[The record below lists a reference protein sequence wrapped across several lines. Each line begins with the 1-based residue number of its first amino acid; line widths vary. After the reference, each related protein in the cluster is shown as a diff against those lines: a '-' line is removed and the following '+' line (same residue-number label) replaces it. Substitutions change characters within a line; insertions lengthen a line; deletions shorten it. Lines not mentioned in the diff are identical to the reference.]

1 MAQTK
6 LKDFITEQQRTKEYI
21 KDIKDLVEE
30 RTLGNADVKQA
41 LTIVEN
47 VTTNTEYGY
56 YGSVEGVTRKD
67 TGCGME
73 PVPFDVPVRTGWWE
87 PVALRATIR
96 ECYSALENSFLQWAS
111 KKGIKKIHIEDTD
124 FVNFLAERFGNA
136 IQTDFNKFV
145 FFGNKEAS
153 NVGSGSGSENLKAGV
168 AKENYN
174 VINGLYTQF
183 FKMVTTDAS
192 KRVTIAENAQ
202 NTFAAQS
209 ALARDTA
216 FNAFTALIDKADPL
230 TFADGSQPIF
240 LATHSMVT
248 NLSRY
253 LRSEYKNEL
262 TLDKMEGGYMVGEFE
277 GIPIVTHR
285 WFDEIIRRDF
295 SNGTKWDNPHRVI
308 LLDKSEC
315 QVGIDSM
322 GSLNDIEIEY
332 VGGKDE
338 HVYLKAAYRMDF
350 QRVIGTTGAM
360 AI

>member
-1 MAQTK
+1 MAKTK
-6 LKDFITEQQRTKEYI
+6 LKDFIKEQERTKEYI
-21 KDIKDLVEE
+21 EDIKDLVEE
-30 RTLGNADVKQA
+30 RSLGMADTKA
-41 LTIVEN
+41 AMTIVEGI
-47 VTTNTEYGY
+47 TTETEYGY
-56 YGSVEGVTRKD
+56 YGAVEGVTRKD

-87 PVALRATIR
+87 PVALRATIS

-111 KKGIKKIHIEDTD
+111 KKGIKKVDISDGD
-124 FVNFLAERFGNA
+124 FIAFLAERFSNA

-153 NVGSGSGSENLKAGV
+153 NVGSGSGSENLKTGV

-174 VINGLYTQF
+174 AIDGLYTQF
-183 FKMVTTDAS
+183 LKMVTTDTS

-202 NTFAAQS
+202 NTFALQS

-230 TFADGSQPIF
+230 TFANGSQPMF
-240 LATHSMVT
+240 LATHSMAI

-277 GIPIVTHR
+277 GIPVITHR

-315 QVGIDSM
+315 QLGIDSDS
-322 GSLNDIEIEY
+322 SLKDIEIEY
-332 VGGKDE
+332 IGGKDE
-338 HVYLKAAYRMDF
+338 HVYLKAAYSMDF